1 MGRELCFYLQMSCK
15 QQVLGHQWAQSIA
28 DYKIMYG
35 SFTITRV
42 VDNNVLLRRPDNVI
56 PNGQNLAL

>member
-1 MGRELCFYLQMSCK
+1 MSCK

-28 DYKIMYG
+28 DYKIMYD